1 MIERFI
7 APFSPEDLDKKYD
20 LIIIG
25 SGIAG
30 LIAAYYAPEK
40 FKIALFSKSKLEE
53 SNTYYAQGG
62 IAVALNKDDS
72 PELHFKDTLNAGAG
86 FNEEKIV
93 KIVVEEGIER
103 VKDLIKIG
111 VKFDRNNG
119 LSFTREAAHSRRRI
133 IHAHGDATG
142 YEIATVLIRV
152 IKERK
157 NIDIYE
163 NHMLL
168 DILTNEDIA
177 IGATFLDTQQEKI
190 KVFLSKFLIL
200 ATGGAGQLYLHTT
213 NPLTATGDGIASAYR
228 AGARVMDLEFYQ
240 FHPTSLDVDSQQRF
254 LISEAVR
261 GEGAFLLNS
270 YGERF
275 MLNYHPLAELAPRDI
290 VTRAIFLE
298 MLETQKKIY
307 LDLRPIGDKKIID
320 RFPNIYKKC
329 LEYGIDITKSLI
341 PVSPAAHYLMGG
353 VETDEFGRTNIKN
366 LYACGEVAC
375 TGLHGANRLASN
387 SLLEGLVFGKRC
399 IETIVNDEN
408 SSNYQKLKKFNKSSN
423 KVEYSLD
430 EIKNKISYL
439 KKIMWE
445 KIGILR
451 DEKNLIEAKNEI
463 ENLLISFQNI
473 FVQNKKFFEL
483 KNMLLVSSLMVKSAI
498 LRKESRG
505 SHFRIDYPTSKEE
518 WRKHIIW
525 EKEKE
530 VIYCEI
536 NSLPSFKKNS

>member
-1 MIERFI
+1 MKERFI
-7 APFSPEDLDKKYD
+7 APFFPEDLEKKYD
-20 LIIIG
+20 LIIVG

-30 LIAAYYAPEK
+30 LIAAYYAPQNL
-40 FKIALFSKSKLEE
+40 KIGLFSKSNLEE

-62 IAVALNKDDS
+62 IAVALNNDDS

-111 VKFDRNNG
+111 VNFDKNNG

-133 IHAHGDATG
+133 IHARGDATG
-142 YEIATVLIRV
+142 YEVATVLIQV

-168 DILTNEDIA
+168 DILTKEDTA
-177 IGATFLDTQQEKI
+177 IGATFLDISQRRI
-190 KVFLSKFLIL
+190 KVFLSKYLIL
-200 ATGGAGQLYLHTT
+200 ATGGAGQIYLHTT

-228 AGARVMDLEFYQ
+228 AGARVIDLEFYQ
-240 FHPTSLDVDSQQRF
+240 FHPTSLDVNSQQRF

-261 GEGAFLLNS
+261 GEGAYLLNS

-298 MLETQKKIY
+298 MLETQNKIY
-307 LDLRPIGDKKIID
+307 LDLRPIGYKRIKE

-329 LEYGIDITKSLI
+329 LEYGIDITKNLI
-341 PVSPAAHYLMGG
+341 PVSPAAHYFMGG
-353 VETDEFGRTNIKN
+353 IETDEFGRTNIKN

-399 IETIVNDEN
+399 IDAIVNDEN
-408 SSNYQKLKKFNKSSN
+408 PLNNQNLKEFNESP
-423 KVEYSLD
+423 KVEYSFN
-430 EIKNKISYL
+430 EINIKIEFL

-445 KIGILR
+445 KTGILR
-451 DEKNLIEAKNEI
+451 EEKLLNEAKNEI
-463 ENLLISFQNI
+463 ANLLLDFQNT
-473 FVQNKKFFEL
+473 FAKDRKFFEL
-483 KNMLLVSSLMVKSAI
+483 KNMLLVSYLMINSAI

-505 SHFRIDYPTSKEE
+505 AHFRIDYPTSKDE
-518 WRKHIIW
+518 WKKHIIW

-536 NSLPSFKKNS
+536 NSLPSFKKNR